1 MSSAMTPS
9 HDVLVFEVMGA
20 DMRTLACN
28 SVGCCVN
35 RQQGGE
41 HGTLVGQR

>member
-35 RQQGGE
+35 TQQGGE
-41 HGTLVGQR
+41 CGTLVGQR